1 MVARVAMFEG
11 INVEEAQKTMPE
23 ADAIIQPLVEGLDG
37 YAGELGL
44 ATTDG
49 KFVSITF
56 FDSMESAEAAEET
69 FDKVMPEKLG
79 HIFETWGGRR
89 TSVDRFEVVADRR
102 R

>member
-1 MVARVAMFEG
+1 MVARVATFEG
-11 INVEEAQKTMPE
+11 INVEEAQKTMDE
-23 ADAIIQPLVEGLDG
+23 ADAIIRPLVEGLSG
-37 YAGELGL
+37 YAGSLDL
-44 ATTDG
+44 ATRDG
-49 KFVSITF
+49 KFVSITL

-89 TSVDRFEVVADRR
+89 TSVDRYELLADRR

>member
-11 INVEEAQKTMPE
+11 INVEEAQKSMPE
-23 ADAIIQPLVEGLDG
+23 ADAIIRELVEPLPG
-37 YAGELGL
+37 YQGELGL
-44 ATTDG
+44 ATMDG
-49 KFVSITF
+49 KFISITF
-56 FDSMESAEAAEET
+56 FDSAENAQGAEET